1 MSKGEQKMA
10 VVNYK
15 VAVVGGIATIDPD
28 PTQVKL
34 RSGDFMTFAVDD
46 GGPNV
51 LVQVVPGTR
60 VICAATGRLILLN
73 PQINTDGDVIIAF
86 IPNDGENPGGSDPF
100 P

>member
-1 MSKGEQKMA
+1 MA

-28 PTQVKL
+28 PEQVKL
-34 RSGDFMTFAVDD
+34 RSGDFMTFAIDP

-51 LVQVVPGTR
+51 LVQVVPGNR
-60 VICAATGRLILLN
+60 VICAATGRLVLLN
-73 PQINTDGDVIIAF
+73 PEINTDGDVVVAF
-86 IPNDGENPGGSDPF
+86 QNDGGNPGDSDPF

>member
-28 PTQVKL
+28 PNQVKL
-34 RSGDFMTFAVDD
+34 RTGDFMTFVVDD

-60 VICAATGRLILLN
+60 VICAATGRLTLLN
-73 PQINTDGDVIIAF
+73 PAINTDGDVVIAF
-86 IPNDGENPGGSDPF
+86 QNDGGNAGGSDPF

>member
-15 VAVVGGIATIDPD
+15 VAVVGGVATIDPD
-28 PTQVKL
+28 PTQVNL
-34 RSGDFMTFAVDD
+34 RTGDYMTFAVDA

-60 VICAATGRLILLN
+60 VICAATGRLALLP
-73 PQINTDGDVIIAF
+73 PQINTDGDVVVAF
-86 IPNDGENPGGSDPF
+86 QNDGGNPGGSDPF

>member
-1 MSKGEQKMA
+1 MA

-15 VAVVGGIATIDPD
+15 VAVAGGIATIEPD
-28 PTQVKL
+28 PAQVKL
-34 RSGDFMTFAVDD
+34 RSGDFMTFAVDS

-60 VICAATGRLILLN
+60 VICAATGRLVLLN
-73 PQINTDGDVIIAF
+73 PQINTDGDVVIAF
-86 IPNDGENPGGSDPF
+86 QNDGGNPGGSDPF

>member
-10 VVNYK
+10 VVNYTIA
-15 VAVVGGIATIDPD
+15 VAGGVATIEPD
-28 PTQVKL
+28 PEQVKL
-34 RSGDFMTFAVDD
+34 RTGDFMTFAVAA

-60 VICAATGRLILLN
+60 VICAATGRLTLLI
-73 PQINTDGDVIIAF
+73 PEINTDGDVVIAF
-86 IPNDGENPGGSDPF
+86 QNDGGNAGDSDPF